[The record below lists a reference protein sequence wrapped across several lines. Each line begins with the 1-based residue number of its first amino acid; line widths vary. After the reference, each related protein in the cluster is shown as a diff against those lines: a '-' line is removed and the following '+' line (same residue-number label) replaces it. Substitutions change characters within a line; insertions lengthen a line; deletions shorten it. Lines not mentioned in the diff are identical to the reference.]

1 MSDVREPR
9 AIRNHVLDLA
19 DYETEVTKEDVTVL
33 KDDWLTDNVWINSTV
48 LLYSLD
54 TNGSLQVIAFWEE
67 CAPRPS
73 PSLLLS

>member
-9 AIRNHVLDLA
+9 AVPDHVLDLA
-19 DYETEVTKEDVTVL
+19 DYETEVMKEDVTVL

-48 LLYSLD
+48 LLFSLD
-54 TNGSLQVIAFWEE
+54 TNRSLQVIAFWEE

-73 PSLLLS
+73 PSPPLS